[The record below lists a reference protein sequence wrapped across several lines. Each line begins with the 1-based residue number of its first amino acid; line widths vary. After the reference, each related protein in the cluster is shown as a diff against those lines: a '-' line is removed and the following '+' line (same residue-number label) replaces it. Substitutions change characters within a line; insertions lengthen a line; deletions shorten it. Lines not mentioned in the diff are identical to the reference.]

1 MEDEKILHGLGIIL
15 IIKENNGFYYIL
27 LFNFDQ
33 KLYF

>member
-15 IIKENNGFYYIL
+15 IIKENNGNHYIL

-33 KLYF
+33 